1 MKISSRLC
9 ALAVAVASCGLFAA
23 DKPAV
28 QSPPAGAIQDVCF
41 VADFD
46 KTPQRYMMIL
56 PEGFQ
61 ADRPHDLLVA
71 LHGHGSDRRQ
81 FATDKRPECQA
92 ARDVAARHKMVF
104 VSPDYRAPT
113 SWMNAAAEADVAQII
128 ADLKKQY
135 RVGKVFLTGGS
146 MGGLGC
152 LAFAARRPELVDGVA
167 SMNGTANLLEYDNA
181 TFLPAIAKSYGG
193 TKAQIPAQW
202 KARSAEYWP
211 ERLTM
216 PVGLTTGG
224 KDTAVP
230 PDSVIRL
237 AGVLKQLNR
246 PVLLIHRET
255 GGHNTNLQDATAIL
269 EFVIEKA
276 RKPSAGTPVS
286 GAEDHEP

>member
-1 MKISSRLC
+1 MMKACRLC
-9 ALAVAVASCGLFAA
+9 ILAVLMASSTLCAA
-23 DKPAV
+23 DKPAG
-28 QSPPAGAIQDVCF
+28 PTGPGPAIRDVSF

-46 KTPQRYMMIL
+46 KSPQRYMMTL
-56 PEGFQ
+56 PEDFQ

-81 FATDKRPECQA
+81 FVMDKRPECQA
-92 ARDVAARHKMVF
+92 ARDVAARHKMIF
-104 VSPDYRAPT
+104 VSPDYRAPA

-135 RVGKVFLTGGS
+135 RLGKVFLTGGS

-152 LAFAARRPELVDGVA
+152 LAFAARRPQLVDGVA
-167 SMNGTANLLEYDNA
+167 AMNGTANLLEYANA
-181 TFLPAIAKSYGG
+181 TFLPAIARSYGG
-193 TKAQIPAQW
+193 TKAEIPAEW

-224 KDTAVP
+224 KDAAVP

-255 GGHNTNLQDATAIL
+255 GGHSTDLQDATAIL

-276 RKPSAGTPVS
+276 EATGREGR
-286 GAEDHEP
+286 

>member
-1 MKISSRLC
+1 MMTSWRLGM
-9 ALAVAVASCGLFAA
+9 LAVLAASCELAAA

-28 QSPPAGAIQDVCF
+28 QDVCF
-41 VADFD
+41 TAEFD
-46 KTPQRYMMIL
+46 KTQQRYMMIL
-56 PEGFQ
+56 PAGFQ
-61 ADRPHDLLVA
+61 ADRTHDLLVA

-81 FATDKRPECQA
+81 FASDKRSECQA
-92 ARDVAARHKMVF
+92 ARDVAAKRGMIF
-104 VSPDYRAPT
+104 VSPDYRAPA

-167 SMNGTANLLEYDNA
+167 SMNGTANLLEYDNP
-181 TFLPAIAKSYGG
+181 TFLPAIARSYGG
-193 TKAQIPAQW
+193 TKVQIPAEW

-216 PVGLTTGG
+216 AVGLTTGG
-224 KDTAVP
+224 KDTAVT

-237 AGVLKQLNR
+237 AGVLKKLGR
-246 PVLLIHRET
+246 PVLLIRRET
-255 GGHNTNLQDATAIL
+255 GGHSTNLEDATAIL

-276 RKPSAGTPVS
+276 KASGGPSSRPGGGIS
-286 GAEDHEP
+286 GDP